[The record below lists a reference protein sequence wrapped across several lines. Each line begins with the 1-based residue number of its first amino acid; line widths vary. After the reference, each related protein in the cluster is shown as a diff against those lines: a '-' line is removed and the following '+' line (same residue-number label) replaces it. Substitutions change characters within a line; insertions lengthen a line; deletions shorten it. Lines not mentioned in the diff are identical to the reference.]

1 MQREE
6 SHSPRDHFCNPN
18 SSAAARW
25 APWNLIG
32 NTKGPPGGPL
42 LWTAGPGRPDGGVR
56 PWVGEA
62 GPGEAQ
68 RIPRQ
73 PAGPGRAS
81 LGPGLHRMPWA
92 RGTHHRKVVAV
103 DHQRPSSS
111 EVNVLLPPV
120 TYLSGAKQE
129 RPRLNQAA
137 RDGGGRRGLGEGA
150 FTAFL
155 SLGAKSAPVRPHAK
169 QWAPEDG
176 FIQVKPQLQGTSPS
190 FHRWFKK
197 KKKHQMGKK

>member
-120 TYLSGAKQE
+120 THLSGASKRDQGLT
-129 RPRLNQAA
+129 RLPGTGVGAE
-137 RDGGGRRGLGEGA
+137 GWGRAHLQH
-150 FTAFL
+150 FSL
-155 SLGAKSAPVRPHAK
+155 SGPS
-169 QWAPEDG
+169 Q
-176 FIQVKPQLQGTSPS
+176 PQ
-190 FHRWFKK
+190 
-197 KKKHQMGKK
+197 